1 MPTRKPAFFGRKL
14 FPMTKSRVIA
24 NCQSIETQFPCSI
37 QEFLLVQ
44 NLLLYGVLDEP
55 ALAAGA

>member
-1 MPTRKPAFFGRKL
+1 
-14 FPMTKSRVIA
+14 MTTQTIIA
-24 NCQSIETQFPCSI
+24 NGQAIAASLPCSI
-37 QEFLLVQ
+37 EEFLLVQ